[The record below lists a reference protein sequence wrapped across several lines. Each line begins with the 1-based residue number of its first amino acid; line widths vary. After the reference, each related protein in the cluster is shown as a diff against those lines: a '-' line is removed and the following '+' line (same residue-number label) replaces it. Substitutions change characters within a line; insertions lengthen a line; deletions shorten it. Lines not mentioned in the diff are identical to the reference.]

1 MSTYGSFVYG
11 YGYVYGTA
19 VSAVTDASFLN
30 ANVIEVTLTTDVV
43 VDDAYY
49 SLDNYSLA
57 VIYGNPISI
66 RKVLENKI
74 PTKVT
79 NKVYLVTDVSVEG
92 SAYSV
97 SVSNLNNRDG
107 SHITPSEAIVYPR
120 RSKTDSVLQSLP
132 AHFDKRPEA
141 IVKNILTA
149 ITRSDE
155 EIGGSRDEEV

>member
-1 MSTYGSFVYG
+1 MATYGSFVYG

-19 VSAVTDASFLN
+19 VSNVTDALFLN
-30 ANVIEVTLTTDVV
+30 ANVIEITLAAEVVVDEEYYNLVNYTLTTV
-43 VDDAYY
+43 
-49 SLDNYSLA
+49 
-57 VIYGNPISI
+57 YGVPISI

-79 NKVYLVTDVSVEG
+79 TKILLVTDASSEG
-92 SAYSV
+92 SEYSLAV
-97 SVSNLNNRDG
+97 QDLNTRIG
-107 SHITPSEAIVYPR
+107 SKITPSTVTIYSR
-120 RSKTDSVLQSLP
+120 RSKVDSALQSLP
-132 AHFDKRPEA
+132 AHFDKRPES